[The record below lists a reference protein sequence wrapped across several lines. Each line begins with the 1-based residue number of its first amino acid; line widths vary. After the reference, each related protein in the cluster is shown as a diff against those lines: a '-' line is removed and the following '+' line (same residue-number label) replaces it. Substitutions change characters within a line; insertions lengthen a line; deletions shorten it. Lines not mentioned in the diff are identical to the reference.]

1 MQTAASAGESLAAG
15 VIFTFPA
22 LIIMSEDDDDSD
34 LEGWGHFRYV
44 ETVVIAIAGGACVM
58 CYSLIHSFTHSL
70 VTFTQIYSYIHSLLW
85 QVSWASCSLS
95 LFAALSSWILNLHWH
110 SLKVWHAQMFSSK
123 SVRGDISY
131 RRVRV
136 LCISFACM
144 ATQGRGR
151 NG

>member
-70 VTFTQIYSYIHSLLW
+70 IHSLP
-85 QVSWASCSLS
+85 SHKC
-95 LFAALSSWILNLHWH
+95 ILIFTRYCGRSHGH
-110 SLKVWHAQMFSSK
+110 H
-123 SVRGDISY
+123 
-131 RRVRV
+131 V
-136 LCISFACM
+136 LYPYSPRSHL
-144 ATQGRGR
+144 GY
-151 NG
+151 

>member
-58 CYSLIHSFTHSL
+58 CYSLIHSLPSHKYILIFTRYCGRSHGHHVL
-70 VTFTQIYSYIHSLLW
+70 HPYSPRSHLGY
-85 QVSWASCSLS
+85 
-95 LFAALSSWILNLHWH
+95 
-110 SLKVWHAQMFSSK
+110 
-123 SVRGDISY
+123 
-131 RRVRV
+131 
-136 LCISFACM
+136 
-144 ATQGRGR
+144 
-151 NG
+151 